1 MRKRSEP
8 KAGWVAADIERS
20 DSFPGRVL
28 ARELAARRMSQ
39 LELARRMDRPVQVV
53 NGIVNNRRS
62 ITAETAVGLAS
73 VLGMT
78 PRFWMTLQ
86 VNYDLRKLGIR
97 VVA

>member
-1 MRKRSEP
+1 MRKKSAR
-8 KAGWVAADIERS
+8 KAGWAPVDIERS

-28 ARELAARRMSQ
+28 ARELAARQMSQ

-62 ITAETAVGLAS
+62 ITAETAVGLANA
-73 VLGMT
+73 LGMT

-86 VNYDLRKLGIR
+86 VNHDLRKLGVR